1 MQQTHSAD
9 LRRKSLA
16 LAVVM
21 ALCGTAALN
30 ASAATSSAS
39 SYTTVAHT
47 TLLRQGDAVLG
58 ALPMTQPIHVV
69 VALKLRNKAVLDAF
83 VADNA
88 KNQSGGKSAQ
98 LMSSAQILAN
108 HAPTQQQAQ
117 AVASYLSGIG
127 FSNVTIAPN
136 RMLVSADGTAATAR
150 NAFMTSFAQVRTRDG
165 RIAFANTDDVRVPAS
180 LGEEVLAVI
189 GLQNVHL
196 AHADAARSD
205 RAHTDAVILHDP
217 TDFASIYGG
226 TGVAPASSVIVG
238 ILTNASGGTGGQ
250 LGQDITDL
258 NTFATNHSLSAITTS
273 VVDVNGA
280 GGSTPGNDVLDVT
293 SQDIVG
299 IVGGQVK
306 KLIFYN
312 IPSTSDADLTAGLN
326 EVVSQNLTKIID
338 VSYGVCETDAQSD
351 GSAAADDTILEAGV
365 AQGQTF
371 AVSTGSPGGADQCG
385 NDTNTPLWPASSQYV
400 IAVTGTLLNASS
412 TTWSSEQVY
421 NGSGGSASTFE
432 PMPSW
437 QTSFGVSGT
446 TRAAADVAFDSYPSS
461 GANVI
466 ENGATVAVG
475 GNTLAAALFTGTWAS
490 VLQARGTGFGFA
502 GPVLYSLPAAAFHDI
517 TVGNNSGGKTGIGY
531 TAGTGYDFA
540 SGRGSV
546 VISNAVA
553 DSIGLG
559 NQPPVANFTY
569 SASGLTVNFTDT
581 STDSDGTI
589 ATHAWTFGDGT
600 TSTAA
605 NPSHTYAAGGSETV
619 TETVGDNDGATNRKT
634 QTIDVGPTQLIGNPS
649 FETGSLPPWKMQV
662 RVSVSC
668 NPADAYDGNCFVPI
682 PAADN
687 NILWQSVTI
696 PASSTSATLAFHLWV
711 EDAQDANQVI
721 DRLLV
726 QVISAGGQNTT
737 LATFSNLDGSGT
749 CNADCPAD
757 YSLYTYDMTPYIGQT
772 VKVRFYAPNYAKGS
786 ADTVFVL
793 DDVTLTV
800 Q

>member
-1 MQQTHSAD
+1 MAHIPVSGLSRCGLCVSWPGAIGRSELIRCMGASFLTSRMAEVSRENIMQQTHSAD

-461 GANVI
+461 GSRTAQPLRLA
-466 ENGATVAVG
+466 ETPSPLRCSPGPGRACCRPEARASALRDRSCTPCPQPPSTTSPSATTAEARPASATRPALV
-475 GNTLAAALFTGTWAS
+475 TTSLAAAEAWSSAMRLRTALGWATS
-490 VLQARGTGFGFA
+490 HRSRI
-502 GPVLYSLPAAAFHDI
+502 SL
-517 TVGNNSGGKTGIGY
+517 TRQVGL
-531 TAGTGYDFA
+531 
-540 SGRGSV
+540 R
-546 VISNAVA
+546 
-553 DSIGLG
+553 
-559 NQPPVANFTY
+559 
-569 SASGLTVNFTDT
+569 
-581 STDSDGTI
+581 
-589 ATHAWTFGDGT
+589 
-600 TSTAA
+600 
-605 NPSHTYAAGGSETV
+605 
-619 TETVGDNDGATNRKT
+619 
-634 QTIDVGPTQLIGNPS
+634 
-649 FETGSLPPWKMQV
+649 
-662 RVSVSC
+662 
-668 NPADAYDGNCFVPI
+668 
-682 PAADN
+682 
-687 NILWQSVTI
+687 
-696 PASSTSATLAFHLWV
+696 
-711 EDAQDANQVI
+711 
-721 DRLLV
+721 
-726 QVISAGGQNTT
+726 
-737 LATFSNLDGSGT
+737 
-749 CNADCPAD
+749 
-757 YSLYTYDMTPYIGQT
+757 
-772 VKVRFYAPNYAKGS
+772 
-786 ADTVFVL
+786 
-793 DDVTLTV
+793 
-800 Q
+800 